1 MLKSL
6 SEIFQRQAKSSLII
20 IAAGIITFISII
32 WASFAKVEEVTHT
45 TGLVIASSRN
55 QVIQSAIDG
64 IIQSIPVQE
73 GQSVQKGMVL
83 ANLERTQAE
92 AAQYDSFGKV
102 AALEAALARL
112 HAEVLGRPLEFPE
125 NVRAYP
131 QFIEN
136 QTELYQRRK
145 AAIDSEIRTLQES
158 LRLAKEELSMMAPLL
173 ESGDVGKIEV
183 IRLQRQVAELTG
195 QINMKR
201 NKFFQDAQQE
211 MTKYEEDLSTQ
222 KQLLA
227 ERSFVVGKLD
237 VRAPVTGIVKKI
249 HLTTQGAKVRPGDIV
264 MELLPTEGNLIV
276 EGKLK
281 PSDIGF
287 VKPGMAATVKVDAYD
302 YSIYGVLHGKVSYIS
317 PDAITEQTPQ
327 GEALYYRVH
336 VKLTDEST
344 SQSKI
349 SLANLQPGMT
359 VGIDIR
365 TGSKTVLQYLTK
377 PITKVFGESLRER

>member
-1 MLKSL
+1 
-6 SEIFQRQAKSSLII
+6 
-20 IAAGIITFISII
+20 
-32 WASFAKVEEVTHT
+32 
-45 TGLVIASSRN
+45 
-55 QVIQSAIDG
+55 
-64 IIQSIPVQE
+64 
-73 GQSVQKGMVL
+73 
-83 ANLERTQAE
+83 
-92 AAQYDSFGKV
+92 
-102 AALEAALARL
+102 
-112 HAEVLGRPLEFPE
+112 
-125 NVRAYP
+125 
-131 QFIEN
+131 
-136 QTELYQRRK
+136 
-145 AAIDSEIRTLQES
+145 
-158 LRLAKEELSMMAPLL
+158 
-173 ESGDVGKIEV
+173 
-183 IRLQRQVAELTG
+183 
-195 QINMKR
+195 
-201 NKFFQDAQQE
+201 
-211 MTKYEEDLSTQ
+211 
-222 KQLLA
+222 
-227 ERSFVVGKLD
+227 
-237 VRAPVTGIVKKI
+237 
-249 HLTTQGAKVRPGDIV
+249 